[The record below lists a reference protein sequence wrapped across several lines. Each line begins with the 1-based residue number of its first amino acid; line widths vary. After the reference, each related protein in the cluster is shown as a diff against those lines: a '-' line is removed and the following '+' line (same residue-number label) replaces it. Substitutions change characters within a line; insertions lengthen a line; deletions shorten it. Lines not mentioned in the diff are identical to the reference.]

1 MTVPPQPESRWHRP
15 RLTARMTGRIALA
28 AVVGLGCGTAAQERR
43 TTLATGTRV
52 PAAAPAERA
61 TRGSALEVARAD
73 ADREQGDTSAVSA
86 DLAQR
91 VPTPLDPPPFEATVV
106 DAVPVPDAEPAPRL
120 VRVSQARNRITD
132 EAEWF
137 ARNGFAPLAFGAT
150 DAPAHTPTRY
160 GSEAL
165 TFGIARPDHT
175 ILVFGGRLLAV
186 LDHEGAWLAFFDFHA
201 FMRGSRDVPA
211 DRMFTEQSIVWAEAR
226 DGVLYV
232 AHAHRSY
239 AKSSGG
245 RNAYISA
252 LDLATG
258 RLRWR
263 SAPLVANARNFVVH
277 GAYLV
282 SGYGFTAE
290 PDWLYVLDRATGAV
304 ASRTRLRSGPDAILE
319 KDGRLHVRT
328 YDTDYVFSV
337 APMRESALPAPA
349 W

>member
-1 MTVPPQPESRWHRP
+1 
-15 RLTARMTGRIALA
+15 MTGRLVLA
-28 AVVGLGCGTAAQERR
+28 AFVVVGCGTAAGERR
-43 TTLATGTRV
+43 ATLATG
-52 PAAAPAERA
+52 AAAPAASPARPVAHEMV
-61 TRGSALEVARAD
+61 LEVVRTD
-73 ADREQGDTSAVSA
+73 ADREQGDTPAVSM

-91 VPTPLDPPPFEATVV
+91 VPTPLDLPPFEATVV
-106 DAVPVPDAEPAPRL
+106 DAVPIPGAEPAPRL

-137 ARNGFAPLAFGAT
+137 ARNGFSPLAFGAT

-160 GSEAL
+160 ASEAL
-165 TFGIARPDHT
+165 TFGIAHADHT
-175 ILVFGGRLLAV
+175 ILVFGERLLAV
-186 LDHEGAWLAFFDFHA
+186 LDHQGAWVAFFDLHA
-201 FMRGSRDVPA
+201 FMRGPRDVPA

-232 AHAHRSY
+232 AHAHRTY

-263 SAPLVANARNFVVH
+263 SAPLVANARNFVLH

-304 ASRTRLRSGPDAILE
+304 ASRTRLRSGPDVLIE

-328 YDTDYVFSV
+328 YDTDYVFEFRDARNRPSGADTV
-337 APMRESALPAPA
+337 TQRNIRSRPHDAK
-349 W
+349 